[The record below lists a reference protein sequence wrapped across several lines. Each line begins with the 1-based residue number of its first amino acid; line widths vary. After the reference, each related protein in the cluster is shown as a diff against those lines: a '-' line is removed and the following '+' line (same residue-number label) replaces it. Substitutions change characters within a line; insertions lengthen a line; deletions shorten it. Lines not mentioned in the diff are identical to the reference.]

1 VTIEQEQS
9 SYRLLPSVDLVMH
22 QPRITALSTRYT
34 REAVLAL
41 ARDVLAGARAAIPR
55 GGATP
60 SLEALVDRIQQRVAG
75 EWQIGPANVINA
87 TGVILH
93 TNLGRAPLSKDALEA
108 MQAAA
113 GYTDLE
119 YDRESGGRG
128 SRQWYVARQLCPLIG
143 AEAALVTVNAASAVL
158 LALTALARGKDVIV
172 SRGQAV
178 EIGGGFRV
186 PDILEQSGARLLE
199 VGTTNRTRL
208 QDFEDAIGPE
218 TAAILHVHTSN
229 FRIVGFTEQA
239 ALADLAGLARR
250 RGILL
255 IDDNGSGSLLDTA
268 VYGLG
273 HEPTPADSLAA
284 GAHLVAFSCDKLLG
298 GPQAGVVAGSAD
310 LIKRV
315 SQHPLARA
323 FRPDKTIL
331 AALSATLLA
340 YLRGDAP
347 SSVPVWRM
355 ISQSAE
361 ELRTRASAWCL
372 GANQQGI
379 KVELIEGRSTVGGGS
394 LPVETLPTTL
404 LRLPASL
411 DSERLR
417 KGKPPVI
424 PLLRDSRVLLDL
436 RTVPVSQEDQLLRAV
451 RDASQTAQDT
461 AGAGQGQGI
470 P

>member
-1 VTIEQEQS
+1 MTIEQEQS
-9 SYRLLPSVDLVMH
+9 PYRLLTSVDLVMR
-22 QPRITALSTRYT
+22 QPGITALSTRYT
-34 REAVLAL
+34 RDAVLAL
-41 ARDVLAGARAAIPR
+41 ARDVLSGARAAIAS
-55 GGATP
+55 GGAAP
-60 SLEALVDRIQQRVAG
+60 SLEELVARIQQRVG
-75 EWQIGPANVINA
+75 SEWQIGPSNVINA

-93 TNLGRAPLSKDALEA
+93 TNLGRAPLSEDASDA
-108 MQAAA
+108 MRIAA

-128 SRQWYVARQLCPLIG
+128 SRQWYVANQVCTLIG
-143 AEAALVTVNAASAVL
+143 AEAAHVTVNAASAIL
-158 LALTALARGKDVIV
+158 LALTALARGKDVVV

-208 QDFEDAIGPE
+208 QDFEDAIGAE

-229 FRIVGFTEQA
+229 FRIVGFTEQP
-239 ALADLAGLARR
+239 ALADLADLARR

-268 VYGLG
+268 LYGLS
-273 HEPTPADSLAA
+273 HEPTPADSLVA
-284 GAHLVAFSCDKLLG
+284 GSHLVAFSCDKLLG

-310 LIKRV
+310 LVKRL
-315 SQHPLARA
+315 SHHPLARA

-355 ISQSAE
+355 IGQGAE
-361 ELRTRASAWCL
+361 ELRLRATAWCVA
-372 GANQQGI
+372 ANQQGI
-379 KVELIEGRSTVGGGS
+379 KVDLIEGRSTVGGGS

-411 DSERLR
+411 DSDRLR
-417 KGKPPVI
+417 TGKPPVI

-436 RTVPVSQEDQLLRAV
+436 RTVPASQEDQLLSAV
-451 RDASQTAQDT
+451 RDALEPLMEAAS
-461 AGAGQGQGI
+461 AGQGQGGT
-470 P
+470 

>member
-1 VTIEQEQS
+1 MTIEQEHS
-9 SYRLLPSVDLVMH
+9 PYRLLPSVDLVMH
-22 QPRITALSTRYT
+22 HAGIAALSTTYAAG
-34 REAVLAL
+34 AVLAL
-41 ARDVLAGARAAIPR
+41 VRDVLSEARAAVAAGR
-55 GGATP
+55 AAP
-60 SLEALVDRIQQRVAG
+60 SLESLVLRIEQRVAS
-75 EWQIGPANVINA
+75 EWRVGPTKVINA

-93 TNLGRAPLSKDALEA
+93 TNLGRAPLSDDAVEA
-108 MQAAA
+108 MRTAA

-119 YDRESGGRG
+119 YDRQSGDRG
-128 SRQWYVARQLCPLIG
+128 SRQWYVSHQLCTLIG

-158 LALTALARGKDVIV
+158 LALTALARGRDVIV

-268 VYGLG
+268 AYGLS
-273 HEPTPADSLAA
+273 HEPTPAESLAA

-298 GPQAGVVAGSAD
+298 GPQAGVVAGSAE
-310 LIKRV
+310 LVKRL

-347 SSVPVWRM
+347 SSVPAWRM
-355 ISQSAE
+355 IGQGAD
-361 ELRTRASAWCL
+361 ELRIRAAQWCVGATRH
-372 GANQQGI
+372 GI
-379 KVELIEGRSTVGGGS
+379 KVDLIEGRSTVGGGS

-411 DSERLR
+411 DSARLR

-424 PLLRDSRVLLDL
+424 ALLRESRVLLDL
-436 RTVPVSQEDQLLRAV
+436 RTVLPGQEDQLLRAV
-451 RDASQTAQDT
+451 RDALEPLSDS
-461 AGAGQGQGI
+461 AGTGKGPGST
-470 P
+470 

>member
-1 VTIEQEQS
+1 MPIEQDQS
-9 SYRLLPSVDLVMH
+9 PYRLLPSVSLVMH
-22 QPRITALSTRYT
+22 QPGIAELTARYT
-34 REAVLAL
+34 RDAVLAL
-41 ARDVLAGARAAIPR
+41 ARDVLTHVRTAIASDGTIPSLDALVGRIRQRAA
-55 GGATP
+55 
-60 SLEALVDRIQQRVAG
+60 S
-75 EWQIGPANVINA
+75 EWQIGPGKVINA

-93 TNLGRAPLSKDALEA
+93 TNLGRAPLSDEALEA

-119 YDRESGGRG
+119 YDRESGGRR
-128 SRQWYVARQLCPLIG
+128 SRQWYVGNQLCALIG

-158 LALTALARGKDVIV
+158 LALTTLARGKEVVV
-172 SRGQAV
+172 SRGEAV

-186 PDILEQSGARLLE
+186 PDILEQSGARLID

-229 FRIVGFTEQA
+229 FRIVGFTEQV
-239 ALADLAGLARR
+239 ALDELAGVARR
-250 RGILL
+250 HGILL

-268 VYGLG
+268 VYGLA
-273 HEPTPADSLAA
+273 HEPTPADALDA

-298 GPQAGVVAGSAD
+298 GPQAGVVAGNAELVNRLS
-310 LIKRV
+310 R
-315 SQHPLARA
+315 HPLARA

-347 SSVPVWRM
+347 SSVPVWHM
-355 ISQSAE
+355 IGQDAE
-361 ELRTRASAWCL
+361 ELRIRATKWSD

-379 KVELIEGRSTVGGGS
+379 NVDLIEGRSTVGGGS

-404 LRLPASL
+404 VRLPASL
-411 DSERLR
+411 HPDRL
-417 KGKPPVI
+417 KQGTPPVI
-424 PLLRDSRVLLDL
+424 PLIRGSRVLLDL
-436 RTVPVSQEDQLLRAV
+436 RTVPASQEDQLLRAV
-451 RDASQTAQDT
+451 QNALEPLKDSDGMGTGRDKQ
-461 AGAGQGQGI
+461 
-470 P
+470 

>member
-1 VTIEQEQS
+1 MTIEQEQS
-9 SYRLLPSVDLVMH
+9 AYRLLPSVDLVMH
-22 QPRITALSTRYT
+22 HPSITALSTRYT
-34 REAVLAL
+34 REAVLSL
-41 ARDVLAGARAAIPR
+41 ARDVLTDARAVIASD
-55 GGATP
+55 GATP
-60 SLEALVDRIQQRVAG
+60 SLDALIGRIQQRVAA
-75 EWQIGPANVINA
+75 EWRIGPGNVINA

-93 TNLGRAPLSKDALEA
+93 TNLGRAPLSEDALEA
-108 MQAAA
+108 MQAVA

-128 SRQWYVARQLCPLIG
+128 SRQWYVARQLRTLIG

-158 LALTALARGKDVIV
+158 LALTCLARGRDVVV

-208 QDFEDAIGPE
+208 QDFEEAIGPE

-229 FRIVGFTEQA
+229 FRIVGFTEQV

-268 VYGLG
+268 AYGLS

-298 GPQAGVVAGSAD
+298 GPQAGVVAGSAE
-310 LIKRV
+310 LVKRL
-315 SQHPLARA
+315 SHHPLARA

-355 ISQSAE
+355 IGQGAE
-361 ELRTRASAWCL
+361 ELRIRATQWRV
-372 GANQQGI
+372 GASRQGI
-379 KVELIEGRSTVGGGS
+379 KVDLIEGRSTVGGGS

-411 DSERLR
+411 DSARLR

-424 PLLRDSRVLLDL
+424 PLLRESRVLLDL
-436 RTVPVSQEDQLLRAV
+436 RTVPPGQEDQLLRAV
-451 RDASQTAQDT
+451 RDALEPLKDS
-461 AGAGQGQGI
+461 AGTGKGLGSA
-470 P
+470 

>member
-1 VTIEQEQS
+1 MTIEQEQS
-9 SYRLLPSVDLVMH
+9 SYRLLPSVDLVMR
-22 QPRITALSTRYT
+22 QPGITALSTRYT
-34 REAVLAL
+34 RDAMLAL
-41 ARDVLAGARAAIPR
+41 AREVLTDARAGVAF

-60 SLEALVDRIQQRVAG
+60 SLKALVGRIQLRVAG
-75 EWQIGPANVINA
+75 EWQIGPSNVINA

-93 TNLGRAPLSKDALEA
+93 TNLGRAPLSEDAVEA

-128 SRQWYVARQLCPLIG
+128 SRQWYVARQLCALIG

-158 LALTALARGKDVIV
+158 LALTALARGNDVVV

-186 PDILEQSGARLLE
+186 PDILEQSGARLVE

-208 QDFEDAIGPE
+208 QDFEDAIGPK
-218 TAAILHVHTSN
+218 TAAMLHVHTSN
-229 FRIVGFTEQA
+229 FKIVGFTEQV

-268 VYGLG
+268 AYGLA

-310 LIKRV
+310 LVKRL

-355 ISQSAE
+355 IGQGAE
-361 ELRTRASAWCL
+361 ELRIRATQWCV
-372 GANQQGI
+372 GASQQGI
-379 KVELIEGRSTVGGGS
+379 AVDLIEGRSTVGGGS

-411 DSERLR
+411 DSDRLR
-417 KGKPPVI
+417 KGKPPVV

-436 RTVPVSQEDQLLRAV
+436 RTVPASQEDQLLSAV
-451 RDASQTAQDT
+451 RDAMEPLQNSPNT
-461 AGAGQGQGI
+461 GQGQGRT
-470 P
+470 